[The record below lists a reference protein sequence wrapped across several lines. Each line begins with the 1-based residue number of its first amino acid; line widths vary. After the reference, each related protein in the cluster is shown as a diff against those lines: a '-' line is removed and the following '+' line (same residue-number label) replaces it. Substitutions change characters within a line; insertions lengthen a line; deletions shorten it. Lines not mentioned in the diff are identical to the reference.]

1 MLKIGLQLYTLR
13 EELEQ
18 DFEGT
23 LRKVAALGYK
33 GVEFFHYF
41 GRTAAE
47 VKQLLNELGLVALGA
62 HRPYDALLNDTEA
75 EIAYNLEIGNSNLI
89 VPYLSE
95 EQRNYEEVAAN
106 LKVIGEKCKSGGAIL
121 LYHNHDFE
129 LTEKYGDSDRTA
141 FDGLFEEVPAD
152 LLQVE
157 MDTCW
162 VHHAGYDPVEY
173 INKYAG
179 RLPIIHLKDLKKKED
194 GSPETVVLG
203 EGEVNLTAILNAAAQ
218 ANVEWAVV
226 EQDFC
231 SRSPLE
237 SVEDSLKWV
246 KAYANQGGKVNV

>member
-33 GVEFFHYF
+33 GVEFFHLF

-75 EIAYNLEIGNSNLI
+75 EISYNLEIGNPHLI

-106 LKVIGEKCKSGGAIL
+106 LKIIGEKCKAGGAVL

-129 LTEKYGDSDRTA
+129 LTDKYGDSDRTA

-162 VHHAGYDPVEY
+162 VHHAGYDAVEY

-179 RLPIIHLKDLKKKED
+179 RLPIIHLKDLKKHED

-203 EGEVNLTAILNAAAQ
+203 EGEVNLTAILDAAVQ

-246 KAYANQGGKVNV
+246 KAYANQGGKVHV

>member
-62 HRPYDALLNDTEA
+62 HRPYDTLLNDTEA
-75 EIAYNLEIGNSNLI
+75 EISYNLEIGNPNLI

-95 EQRNYEEVAAN
+95 EQRNYVEVAAN
-106 LKVIGEKCKSGGAIL
+106 LKVIGEKCKAGGAVL

-129 LTEKYGDSDRTA
+129 LTDKYGDSDRTA

-203 EGEVNLTAILNAAAQ
+203 EGEVNLTAILNAAVQ

>member
-75 EIAYNLEIGNSNLI
+75 EISYNLEIGNPNLI

-95 EQRNYEEVAAN
+95 EQRNYVEVAAN
-106 LKVIGEKCKSGGAIL
+106 LKVIGEKCKAGGAVL

-129 LTEKYGDSDRTA
+129 LTDKYGDSDRTA

-179 RLPIIHLKDLKKKED
+179 RLPIIHLKDLKKKKTD
-194 GSPETVVLG
+194 LRK
-203 EGEVNLTAILNAAAQ
+203 LL
-218 ANVEWAVV
+218 
-226 EQDFC
+226 
-231 SRSPLE
+231 
-237 SVEDSLKWV
+237 
-246 KAYANQGGKVNV
+246 Y

>member
-13 EELEQ
+13 DELEQ

-41 GRTAAE
+41 GRTASE
-47 VKQLLNELGLVALGA
+47 VKHLLDDLGLVALGA
-62 HRPYDALLNDTEA
+62 HRPYDALLNDTEQ
-75 EIAYNLEIGNSNLI
+75 EITYNLEIGNSNLI
-89 VPYLSE
+89 VPFLSE

-106 LKVIGEKCKSGGAIL
+106 LKIIGAKCKAHGAVL

-129 LTEKYGDSDRTA
+129 LTDRYGDRTA

-162 VHHAGYDPVEY
+162 VYHAGYDPVEY

-179 RLPIIHLKDLKKKED
+179 RLPIIHLKDLKKLED

-203 EGEVNLTAILNAAAQ
+203 EGEVNLVAILQAAEQ

-237 SVEDSLKWV
+237 SVADSLNWV
-246 KAYANQGGKVNV
+246 RKYANQGGKVHV

>member
-75 EIAYNLEIGNSNLI
+75 EISYNLEIGNPNLI

-95 EQRNYEEVAAN
+95 EQRNYVEVAAN
-106 LKVIGEKCKSGGAIL
+106 LKVIGEKCKAGGAVL

-129 LTEKYGDSDRTA
+129 LTDKYGDSDRTA

-203 EGEVNLTAILNAAAQ
+203 EGEVNLTAILNAAVQ

-246 KAYANQGGKVNV
+246 KAHANQGGKVNV

>member
-41 GRTAAE
+41 GRTASE
-47 VKQLLNELGLVALGA
+47 VKVLLDDLGLVALGA
-62 HRPYDALLNDTEA
+62 HRPYDALLNDTEQ
-75 EIAYNLEIGNSNLI
+75 EITYNLEIGNSNLI
-89 VPYLSE
+89 VPFLSE

-106 LKVIGEKCKSGGAIL
+106 LKIIGEKCKARGAVL

-129 LTEKYGDSDRTA
+129 LTDRYGDHTA

-162 VHHAGYDPVEY
+162 VHYAGYDPVEY
-173 INKYAG
+173 VNKYAG
-179 RLPIIHLKDLKKKED
+179 RLPIIHLKDLKKLED

-203 EGEVNLTAILNAAAQ
+203 EGEVNLVAILQAAEQ

-237 SVEDSLKWV
+237 SVADSLNWV
-246 KAYANQGGKVNV
+246 RTYANQGGKVHV

>member
-33 GVEFFHYF
+33 GVEFFHFF
-41 GRTAAE
+41 GRTASE
-47 VKQLLNELGLVALGA
+47 VKQLLNELELVALGA

-75 EIAYNLEIGNSNLI
+75 EISYNLEIGNPNLI

-95 EQRNYEEVAAN
+95 EQRNYEEIAVN
-106 LKVIGEKCKSGGAIL
+106 LKIIGEKCKAGGAVL

-129 LTEKYGDSDRTA
+129 LTDKYGDSDRTA

-173 INKYAG
+173 IHKYAG
-179 RLPIIHLKDLKKKED
+179 RLPIIHLKDLKKHED
-194 GSPETVVLG
+194 GTPETVVLG
-203 EGEVNLTAILNAAAQ
+203 EGEVNLTAILDAAVQ

-237 SVEDSLKWV
+237 SVEDSLNWV
-246 KAYANQGGKVNV
+246 KAYANQGGKVHV

>member
-75 EIAYNLEIGNSNLI
+75 EISYNLEIGNPNLI

-95 EQRNYEEVAAN
+95 EQRNYEEVAAS
-106 LKVIGEKCKSGGAIL
+106 LKIIGEKCKAGGAIL

-179 RLPIIHLKDLKKKED
+179 RLPIIHLKDLKKNED

-203 EGEVNLTAILNAAAQ
+203 EGEVNLTAILNAAVQ

-226 EQDFC
+226 EQDYC

>member
-41 GRTAAE
+41 GRSAAE
-47 VKQLLNELGLVALGA
+47 VKQLLDELGLVALGA

-75 EIAYNLEIGNSNLI
+75 EIAYNLEIGNHNLI

-106 LKVIGEKCKSGGAIL
+106 LKIIGEKCKARGAVL

-129 LTEKYGDSDRTA
+129 LTDRYGNRTA

-162 VHHAGYDPVEY
+162 VHHAGYDAVEY

-179 RLPIIHLKDLKKKED
+179 RLPIIHLKDLKKHED

-203 EGEVNLTAILNAAAQ
+203 EGEVNLTAILDAAVQ
-218 ANVEWAVV
+218 AKVEWAVV
-226 EQDFC
+226 EQDYC

-246 KAYANQGGKVNV
+246 KAYANQGGNVHV